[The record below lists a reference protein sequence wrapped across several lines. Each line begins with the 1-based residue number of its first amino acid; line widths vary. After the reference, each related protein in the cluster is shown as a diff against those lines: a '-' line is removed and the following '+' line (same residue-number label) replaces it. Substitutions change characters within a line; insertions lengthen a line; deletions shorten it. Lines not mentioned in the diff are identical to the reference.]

1 MALLIGLLPIAAA
14 SPQEETIKKEV
25 KDLQGTWVVIGAEQ
39 DGKPLDRIKGGKMLI
54 KDENFTINTKSGTE
68 MKGDLRIDPSKK
80 PKTMDLVHQEG
91 LLRDKTWQAIYSL
104 EGDELKICYVDPD
117 AKKDRPGEFTA
128 EADSGRLLVIL
139 KREKP

>member
-1 MALLIGLLPIAAA
+1 
-14 SPQEETIKKEV
+14 TKKEFMA
-25 KDLQGTWVVIGAEQ
+25 LQGTWVVVDAEQ
-39 DGKPLDRIKGGKMLI
+39 EGKPLDRIRGGKMLI
-54 KDENFTINTKSGTE
+54 KDQNFTINTKSGTE

-80 PKTMDLVHQEG
+80 LKTMDMVHQEG

-117 AKKDRPGEFTA
+117 AKKDRPGDFITA
-128 EADSGRLLVIL
+128 PDSGRLLVVL